1 MENNKNNLTLEEIQF
16 YFKKKFKHWVKPN
29 SVETAKKAF
38 ERKLT
43 KALGRD
49 LNDGGVRASEKQDTQ
64 QVKQENEAAPEVN
77 DGTRD

>member
-43 KALGRD
+43 QALGRD
-49 LNDGGVRASEKQDTQ
+49 LNDGGV
-64 QVKQENEAAPEVN
+64 
-77 DGTRD
+77 